1 MKCIK
6 DLKVILRAMG
16 FELQVNNDEK
26 IRKGFSYN
34 NFESEQ
40 IEQLRVFCCTEH
52 SIKKDPND
60 AEESHKSNE

>member
-26 IRKGFSYN
+26 NKKKASHIT
-34 NFESEQ
+34 
-40 IEQLRVFCCTEH
+40 ILRV
-52 SIKKDPND
+52 NR
-60 AEESHKSNE
+60 